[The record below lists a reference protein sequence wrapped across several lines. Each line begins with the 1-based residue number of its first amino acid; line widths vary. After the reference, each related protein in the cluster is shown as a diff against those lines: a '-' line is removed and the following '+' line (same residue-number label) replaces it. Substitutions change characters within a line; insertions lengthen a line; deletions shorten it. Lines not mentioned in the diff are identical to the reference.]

1 MVSLRGLSNGEGKDM
16 KWLTAEAL
24 RVAVA
29 MALFLAA
36 LVMAPGAVQ
45 RACLVLAVPAAGVV
59 EP

>member
-1 MVSLRGLSNGEGKDM
+1 M

-29 MALFLAA
+29 MALLLAA

-45 RACLVLAVPAAGVV
+45 RACLVLAVPVAGVV